1 MLLFNTNLKMM
12 RIPLFIP
19 LLMCISIVNVIFFK
33 IIISYFIHF
42 FKINSGVFIRFFK
55 VNLVVLVIF
64 FKIIFSYFVRF
75 FKILL
80 LSLQFVTKKFFYIN
94 IIQHKKITRPLLVYP
109 KTGRAISF
117 RFIYHF

>member
-1 MLLFNTNLKMM
+1 MM

-55 VNLVVLVIF
+55 VNLVVLVRF
-64 FKIIFSYFVRF
+64 FKIIFRCSSRF
-75 FKILL
+75 FKVLL
-80 LSLQFVTKKFFYIN
+80 LSLQFVTKIFLYQHNPIQKNNTPSAGLPQNRTCYLFPVYIPFL
-94 IIQHKKITRPLLVYP
+94 IFPKI
-109 KTGRAISF
+109 F
-117 RFIYHF
+117 N